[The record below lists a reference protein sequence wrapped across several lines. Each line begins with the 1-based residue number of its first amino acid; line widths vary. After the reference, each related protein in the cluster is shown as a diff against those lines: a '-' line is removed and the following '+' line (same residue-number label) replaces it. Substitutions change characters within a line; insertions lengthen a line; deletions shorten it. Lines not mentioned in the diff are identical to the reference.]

1 MPVDP
6 LGVTLTVPAGQS
18 AIGVYEDAAGVQVF
32 ETDEPYLLSDGRSL
46 EAPLPIFDAGGSV
59 FQDSMGNAQTALAV
73 TGLGPAPQGIT
84 WDASA
89 TWDNGT
95 YWS

>member
-6 LGVTLTVPAGQS
+6 LGVTLSVTAGQQ
-18 AIGVYEDAAGVQVF
+18 AIGVYEDSAGIPAF
-32 ETDEPYLLSDGRSL
+32 ETAAPYLLSDGQSL
-46 EAPLPIFDAGGSV
+46 ESPLPVFDAGGPA
-59 FQDSMGNAQTALAV
+59 FQDSMGNAQSAMAV